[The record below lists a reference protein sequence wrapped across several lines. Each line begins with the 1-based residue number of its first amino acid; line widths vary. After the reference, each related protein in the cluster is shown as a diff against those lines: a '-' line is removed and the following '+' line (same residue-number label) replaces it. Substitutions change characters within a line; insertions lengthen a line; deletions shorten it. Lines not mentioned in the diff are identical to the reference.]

1 MLHNLLTRTH
11 SIRSSSRQ
19 RPVRAGIIGCGA
31 FGTSI
36 LAQAP
41 SVSLLE
47 IPAVADQ
54 DLQAARLAYQ
64 RAGVGEDQL
73 VLCDSHR
80 AALAALEAATTV
92 IVADPLLLME
102 L

>member
-1 MLHNLLTRTH
+1 MKKNSRGSPRTRGNAVLQEGAMRHNLLTRTH
-11 SIRSSSRQ
+11 SIRSSSPQ

-41 SVSLLE
+41 SVPLLE

-54 DLQAARLAYQ
+54 DVRAARLAYQ
-64 RAGVGEDQL
+64 RAGVGDDRL
-73 VLCDSHR
+73 VLCDSH
-80 AALAALEAATTV
+80 
-92 IVADPLLLME
+92 
-102 L
+102 